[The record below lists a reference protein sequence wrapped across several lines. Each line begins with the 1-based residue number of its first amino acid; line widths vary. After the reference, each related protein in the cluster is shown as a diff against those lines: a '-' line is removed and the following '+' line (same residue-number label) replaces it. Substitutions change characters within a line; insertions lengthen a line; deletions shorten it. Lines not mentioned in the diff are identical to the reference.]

1 MSNSSIFLFNDYL
14 FISIIAS
21 RREKTAKAIINNDIF
36 EIKNK
41 TLSPINFCQR
51 IFLTVLGIEN
61 REIRSLL
68 LKDQRLPIVISFHK
82 KKKKMIKTCCVRR
95 KHTKIEAK
103 VEEGGSKGEIGGWKQ
118 DRSLQN
124 K

>member
-14 FISIIAS
+14 FISITAS

-82 KKKKMIKTCCVRR
+82 KKKKKNDKNLLRQ
-95 KHTKIEAK
+95 TKIYK
-103 VEEGGSKGEIGGWKQ
+103 
-118 DRSLQN
+118 DRSEGRRGWEQGRN
-124 K
+124 RRVEARQIVAK

>member
-14 FISIIAS
+14 FISITAS

-82 KKKKMIKTCCVRR
+82 KKKNDKNLLRQ
-95 KHTKIEAK
+95 TKIYK
-103 VEEGGSKGEIGGWKQ
+103 
-118 DRSLQN
+118 DRSEGRRGWEQGRN
-124 K
+124 RRVEARQIVAK

>member
-14 FISIIAS
+14 FISITAS

-82 KKKKMIKTCCVRR
+82 KKKNDKNLLRQ
-95 KHTKIEAK
+95 TKIYK
-103 VEEGGSKGEIGGWKQ
+103 
-118 DRSLQN
+118 DRSEGRRGWEQGRN
-124 K
+124 RRVEVRQIVAK

>member
-14 FISIIAS
+14 FISITAS

-51 IFLTVLGIEN
+51 IFSTVLGIEN

-82 KKKKMIKTCCVRR
+82 KKKNDKNLLRQ
-95 KHTKIEAK
+95 TKIYK
-103 VEEGGSKGEIGGWKQ
+103 
-118 DRSLQN
+118 DRSEGRRGWEQGRN
-124 K
+124 RRVEARQIVAK

>member
-14 FISIIAS
+14 FISITAS
-21 RREKTAKAIINNDIF
+21 CRKKTAKAIINNDIF

-82 KKKKMIKTCCVRR
+82 KKKNDKNLLRQTKTY
-95 KHTKIEAK
+95 K
-103 VEEGGSKGEIGGWKQ
+103 
-118 DRSLQN
+118 DRSEGRRGWEQGRN
-124 K
+124 RRVEARQIVAK